1 MPEEPYTPSAPA
13 PQVAAPVAPETSTDT
28 AVATPQ
34 VHPTKSF
41 IDGFLSGGP
50 LFVNKLKDHLVS
62 LWNEFDQVIAERDA
76 LIAKFGDEAHAVI
89 EEVRAAAKKI

>member
-1 MPEEPYTPSAPA
+1 MSDELSNPSSAPEVSPA
-13 PQVAAPVAPETSTDT
+13 AAP
-28 AVATPQ
+28 ATPE

-50 LFVNKLKDHLVS
+50 LFVNKLKEHLVS

-89 EEVRAAAKKI
+89 EEVRAGAKRI